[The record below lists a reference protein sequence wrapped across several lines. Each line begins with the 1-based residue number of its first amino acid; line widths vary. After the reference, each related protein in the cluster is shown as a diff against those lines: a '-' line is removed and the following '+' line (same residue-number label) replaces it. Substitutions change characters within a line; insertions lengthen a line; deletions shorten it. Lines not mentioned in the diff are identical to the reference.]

1 MSVQTGWASC
11 PKCQGMH
18 FAGFPSQGACPAG
31 GQHDKTNSFP
41 YMMTFDVPSSD
52 HVQTGWASC
61 PKCQGMHF
69 AGFPSQGACPAGG
82 QHDKTNSFAYALT
95 HDLPATQ
102 NVQAEWRAC
111 PKCQG
116 LFFGPFSGVCPAGGQ
131 HSADGSF
138 NYLVPFSGGL
148 APDTAVFDS
157 GPLTSSLALGG
168 SAHVA
173 VRGNG
178 DFTFSCHAHDSGFDN
193 IDYAIVGVLLT
204 TNDIAFTFAHS
215 GSTEGTS
222 AGLPLGTPRRD
233 DDFTTSGNNPM
244 ITTEF
249 GGMNGALWKANLTGR
264 DLLVHGIA
272 GALED
277 LLAQVVSALG
287 KAAAA
292 AVVALVV

>member
-1 MSVQTGWASC
+1 
-11 PKCQGMH
+11 MH
-18 FAGFPSQGACPAG
+18 FAGFPTKGVCPAG
-31 GQHDKTNSFP
+31 GQHDETN
-41 YMMTFDVPSSD
+41 T
-52 HVQTGWASC
+52 
-61 PKCQGMHF
+61 
-69 AGFPSQGACPAGG
+69 
-82 QHDKTNSFAYALT
+82 FAYALT

-116 LFFGPFSGVCPAGGQ
+116 LFFGPFKGVCPAGGQ

-138 NYLVPFSGGL
+138 NYLASFQGGL
-148 APDTAVFDS
+148 PSDTAVFDS
-157 GPLTSSLALGG
+157 GPLTSNLALGG

-173 VRGNG
+173 VRRNG

-193 IDYAIVGVLLT
+193 IDYAIVAVLLT
-204 TNDIAFTFAHS
+204 TNAIAFTFTHS
-215 GSTEGTS
+215 GGTEGTS
-222 AGLPLGTPRRD
+222 AGLPFGTPRRD

-244 ITTEF
+244 ISTEF
-249 GGMNGALWKANLTGR
+249 DGMNGALWKADLTGR
-264 DLLVHGIA
+264 DALVHGVA

-277 LLAQVVSALG
+277 LLGQAVSALG